1 MIRLHVPT
9 PLAPDAAVA
18 PTLDQSRYLTQVMR
32 LKLGD
37 SLLVFNGIDGEWRC
51 VITEVLKKGVV
62 LRAEEQVRPQA
73 MGPDVQLLI
82 AVVKKSALEF
92 AVEKATELGARRVGL
107 VVTHRTQ
114 VQHVR
119 MDRLDAIAIEAAEQT
134 GRLDVPMIDEP
145 VKLGDLLDGW
155 EAGRRLMFCDETGG
169 APAWKTLR
177 EPSPSRGEGWVGV
190 DAPPSPKRAREAADA
205 VGQRHPSPSLDHPAS
220 TPIPDGRRPASGDPS
235 STPLEGEG
243 RRWAILIGPEGGFSP
258 EERER
263 LRALPFTTAVSLG
276 PRILRADTA
285 AVAAL
290 TLWQAAV
297 GDWER

>member
-9 PLAPDAAVA
+9 PLSPEAAVL

-32 LKLGD
+32 LKTGD
-37 SLLVFNGIDGEWRC
+37 SLLVFNGRDGEWRC
-51 VITEVLKKGVV
+51 VISEILKKGVV
-62 LRAEEQVRPQA
+62 LRAEEQMRPQA
-73 MGPDVQLLI
+73 LGPDVDLLI

-92 AVEKATELGARRVGL
+92 AVEKATELGARRVKL
-107 VVTHRTQ
+107 VVTQRTQ

-134 GRLDVPMIDEP
+134 GRTDVPMIDAP
-145 VKLGDLLDGW
+145 VKLADLLDSW
-155 EAGRRLMFCDETGG
+155 EAGMDSGRRLMFCDETGG
-169 APAWKTLR
+169 APVTGA
-177 EPSPSRGEGWVGV
+177 V
-190 DAPPSPKRAREAADA
+190 AEAGA
-205 VGQRHPSPSLDHPAS
+205 GP
-220 TPIPDGRRPASGDPS
+220 
-235 STPLEGEG
+235 
-243 RRWAILIGPEGGFSP
+243 WAILIGPEGGFSP
-258 EERER
+258 DERER

>member
-9 PLAPDAAVA
+9 PLSADAAVL

-32 LKLGD
+32 LKIGD
-37 SLLVFNGIDGEWRC
+37 SLLVFNGVDGEWRC
-51 VITEVLKKGVV
+51 VIAEILKKGVV
-62 LRAEEQVRPQA
+62 LRAEAQARAQA

-82 AVVKKSALEF
+82 SVVKKSALEF
-92 AVEKATELGARRVGL
+92 AVEKATELGARRIGL

-114 VQHVR
+114 TQHVR

-134 GRLDVPMIDEP
+134 GRLDVPTIDEP
-145 VKLGDLLDGW
+145 AKLGERLDGW

-169 APAWKTLR
+169 EPAGAALR
-177 EPSPSRGEGWVGV
+177 
-190 DAPPSPKRAREAADA
+190 AAGSGPWA
-205 VGQRHPSPSLDHPAS
+205 V
-220 TPIPDGRRPASGDPS
+220 
-235 STPLEGEG
+235 
-243 RRWAILIGPEGGFSP
+243 LIGPEGGFSP

-263 LRALPFTTAVSLG
+263 LRSLPFTTAVSLG

-285 AVAAL
+285 AIAAL

-297 GDWER
+297 GDWDR